1 MKKNYID
8 KIITEGSV
16 KQKIKLYM
24 TDAALFNINYSK
36 DKKLLTDNERQIIWE
51 SIKEPKDAKY
61 YEELRVRNKA
71 FLMFKAHISQYRLT
85 FVYYQSLLV
94 KYTDQSLLHYH
105 YESLI
110 NDLLKLQQDKDTR
123 VKAIKMVLE
132 SNKPY
137 TTVSVEKNGVG
148 ESIKVLEGESFED
161 LLLSVKMINDES
173 LKVKEF
179 IGQISLFLDKKLPL
193 QPYKDFVKEEED
205 AIVKAINQCIE
216 SLTRYKLS
224 ERVSGLELVQSLDIN
239 RWEDIEVEIKDEDIE
254 DISNAGI

>member
-36 DKKLLTDNERQIIWE
+36 DKKLLTDSERQIIWE
-51 SIKEPKDAKY
+51 SIKDPKDAKY

-85 FVYYQSLLV
+85 FVYYQTLLV
-94 KYTDQSLLHYH
+94 KYTEQGLLHYH
-105 YESLI
+105 YEALI
-110 NDLLKLQQDKDTR
+110 NDLLNLHSDKISR
-123 VKAIKMVLE
+123 VKALKMVLDRNKSFSTVCVQE
-132 SNKPY
+132 S
-137 TTVSVEKNGVG
+137 GVG
-148 ESIKVLEGESFED
+148 DSINVLAGETFED
-161 LLLSVKMINDES
+161 LILTVKMINDES

-193 QPYKDFVKEEED
+193 QPYKDFVKEEEEIGR
-205 AIVKAINQCIE
+205 ASC
-216 SLTRYKLS
+216 R
-224 ERVSGLELVQSLDIN
+224 ERVSHQV
-239 RWEDIEVEIKDEDIE
+239 
-254 DISNAGI
+254 